1 MGALRTS
8 TESFVISGS
17 GDNTGNTCFTLR
29 KNSALPPI
37 AAVIHAPAERWSKLE
52 RDLSAH

>member
-37 AAVIHAPAERWSKLE
+37 AAVIHAGAERWSKLE
-52 RDLSAH
+52 RNLSAH